1 MSWRAIAA
9 RDLKAWLKDRRRMT
23 VTFTMPVIVMI
34 MMYGAFYDVNPTSV
48 NVAILRHDSG
58 AGDPIVDQL
67 KRDHRVHLIHVKSV
81 REGRDLVR
89 RGSASVFLYLP
100 SGFPDRK
107 AEVYYDPTDPM
118 GSRYVLSKIQRA
130 WAKHVASSLKSS
142 MKRLAPVLRM
152 MPVRPAV
159 HAPRF
164 NPFHVRTP
172 VKGLKYFDYLIPG
185 LAVMT
190 AAMGS
195 IFGLGR
201 LMMEEIELGVSYALF
216 AAPIRA
222 RDVVIGRFVNMTV
235 WGCVRCAIVVLVAL
249 ALGAKILHPIL
260 LFLVGALSA
269 ATMVGLG
276 LLMASLAGRSEVAEM
291 ATGAVT
297 MPMMFLSGIFMPI
310 SVMPD
315 WARALTTINPMYYMG
330 DAARKAALLGYL
342 DPVDLLVLLGFMI
355 GFLAA
360 GAALYDRVREY
371 L

>member
-1 MSWRAIAA
+1 MSWRTIAA
-9 RDLKAWLKDRRRMT
+9 RDFKAWVKDRRRVT
-23 VTFTMPVIVMI
+23 VTIVTPIVMMI
-34 MMYGAFYDVNPTSV
+34 VMYGAFHDVKPTSV

-67 KRDHRVHLIHVKSV
+67 RCDHRIHLIHVKSV

-107 AEVYYDPTDPM
+107 ATVYYDPTDPM
-118 GSRYVLSKIQRA
+118 GSRYVLNKIQRS
-130 WAKHVASSLKSS
+130 WARHVAGTVKSS
-142 MKRLAPVLRM
+142 VRRLAPVLKAAPER
-152 MPVRPAV
+152 PVHVPQ
-159 HAPRF
+159 F
-164 NPFHVRTP
+164 NPFRVQTP
-172 VKGLKYFDYLIPG
+172 VKGMKYFDYLVPG

-201 LMMEEIELGVSYALF
+201 LMMEEIELGVAYALF

-222 RDVVIGRFVNMTV
+222 RDVVIGRFVNMTI

-249 ALGAKILHPIL
+249 ALGAKILHPVL

-297 MPMMFLSGIFMPI
+297 IPMMFLSGIFMPI
-310 SVMPD
+310 SVMPG
-315 WARALTTINPMYYMG
+315 WARAFALINPMYYMG

-342 DPVDLLVLLGFMI
+342 DPVDLLILLGFTL

-360 GAALYDRVREY
+360 GSVLYDRVREY